1 MVNNRNKVKNEN
13 TNTKTKTKEEIY
25 FNRALLYC
33 HLFYV
38 IVI

>member
-25 FNRALLYC
+25 FNQALLYC